1 MNIQINKQPKLNLPS
16 FSVDNQL
23 HKKLNEYEIS
33 SLMNKS
39 NFTLFLGKA
48 GSGKT
53 SLLVS
58 FLNTRSLFY
67 KVYHSIIIFMPP
79 NSRSSLKDIFF

>member
-1 MNIQINKQPKLNLPS
+1 MLVYMNIKINKEPKLKLPT
-16 FSVDNQL
+16 FSVDNEL

-39 NFTLFLGKA
+39 NFTCFLGKA

-58 FLNTRSLFY
+58 FLNTPALLRRF
-67 KVYHSIIIFMPP
+67 IIIYF
-79 NSRSSLKDIFF
+79 IYA